1 MYLLVG
7 CVKKFHLVVSSDNE
21 KMLIIVFLSMFIL
34 VGQAIPRVFSLT
46 SVISNCESNNQNCLE
61 GKFTMKN
68 PFQT

>member
-1 MYLLVG
+1 M
-7 CVKKFHLVVSSDNE
+7 K